1 MPLTK
6 AQAIR
11 LNQARASVDLSVSIK
26 AAKDA
31 WNNAMQHHKWG
42 VSGGQDPHAALQN
55 ELISR
60 RKESLNRRSVLVDV
74 DVNNDGHNKQVRV
87 YPPSDKNI
95 DNDVNDVFARG
106 LDSARAVTEILR
118 CHPQKGLDNKALKD
132 LTKLLNKFQENMNV
146 HLANEDEAKG
156 MENARK
162 ELARFNG
169 ALANLLVHNA
179 VVTNRGEAI
188 QAINFVRDFLWK
200 KDICTASCV
209 IEKNGKQGQSEILR
223 YAEPMEFGKAEVK
236 RIGSATNEPIN
247 FWDGAQPWKT
257 KLAKTVGCGGKEAGW
272 FEHFMVDN
280 LETMKKL
287 SSTPMSRFTPN
298 PANAFDCSDIVVDKD
313 GVVTHISSHERTAV
327 TEPLNVGS
335 TKSRQDL
342 TDWNHMQLMSKA
354 RLQSGLTSFMEKW
367 GPFID
372 PDKPIPFT
380 VLHQTLIGDEV
391 TFSPDQSKA
400 KASKLQA
407 SVIDS
412 KAEANAVVR
421 KMLENSTILRERA
434 TGEIKILSNADFAKA
449 PYNGKIPD
457 GWQQVNV
464 DLLETNNGINMWSAR
479 TRVRNNDYNDA
490 RQLIG
495 NAVNML
501 NKVQEKFPSQDLKT
515 VTDFLN
521 SRDHSL
527 VTPFKFRGE
536 EVKNA
541 VQRLSGALRNG
552 DDPFADLDKDVREN
566 LALSVQAAVELKCT
580 VHETWLGSA
589 RRNIDNFT
597 RDYVRQVPILGHLV
611 DWAVRGAMTVAAL
624 GLKVVAGILTFPVSV
639 PQWFKHRDDR
649 REMYKSTYEGL
660 LAESLG
666 SLKGGC
672 MSSADRAGEQADQRA
687 MMKKQFAEEGKII
700 SYNDSPTEKA
710 RVYSE
715 YGSTKAKHDFVE
727 VATGTPGTSDVE
739 TRGIFLN
746 ARAGV
751 LSHVAETAEEQ
762 QLAKDLSGLRKG
774 KYSEVTAQQY
784 MTSPAVGEKAPK
796 VVKEKVPSSEEG
808 VKARLLVVQDHVEN
822 EGLEDKNRVG
832 LKHTSLDDSHQPVS
846 PHGGV
851 F

>member
-6 AQAIR
+6 AQAVR
-11 LNQARASVDLSVSIK
+11 LNQARGSVDLSESINV
-26 AAKDA
+26 AKDA
-31 WNNAMQHHKWG
+31 WDNAMRHHEWR
-42 VSGGQDPHAALQN
+42 VSGAQDPHAALQN
-55 ELISR
+55 ELIGW
-60 RKESLNRRSVLVDV
+60 RKASLNRRSVLVDF
-74 DVNNDGHNKQVRV
+74 DVNGDGRNKKVRV
-87 YPPSDKNI
+87 FPPSDKNI
-95 DNDVNDVFARG
+95 DNDVNDIFARG

-146 HLANEDEAKG
+146 HLANEDDAKG

-179 VVTNRGEAI
+179 VVTKRGEAI

-200 KDICTASCV
+200 KDICTANCV
-209 IEKNGKQGQSEILR
+209 IEKNGKHGQSEILR

-257 KLAKTVGCGGKEAGW
+257 KLAQAVGGGGKGAGW
-272 FEHFMVDN
+272 FEHFMGDN

-298 PANAFDCSDIVVDKD
+298 PANAFDCSDITIDKD

-327 TEPLNVGS
+327 TEPLNVGG
-335 TKSRQDL
+335 TNSRQDV
-342 TDWNHMQLMSKA
+342 TDWNHLQLMSKA
-354 RLQSGLTSFMEKW
+354 RLKSGLTSFMEKW

-372 PDKPIPFT
+372 ANEPIPFT

-412 KAEANAVVR
+412 KAEANAAVR
-421 KMLENSTILRERA
+421 QMLESSTILRERA
-434 TGEIKILSNADFAKA
+434 TGEIKFLSNADFAKQ
-449 PYNGKIPD
+449 PYNGQIPD
-457 GWQQVNV
+457 GWQKVNV
-464 DLLETNNGINMWSAR
+464 DLLETNNGINMWGAR

-495 NAVNML
+495 NAVNVL
-501 NKVQEKFPSQDLKT
+501 NKVDTKYPNQDLKT
-515 VTDFLN
+515 VIDFLN

-527 VTPFKFRGE
+527 VTPFKFRGK
-536 EVKNA
+536 EVKDA

-552 DDPFADLDKDVREN
+552 DDPFSNLDKDVREN

-624 GLKVVAGILTFPVSV
+624 GLKAVAGILTFPVSL
-639 PQWFKHRDDR
+639 PQWFKHRGDR

-672 MSSADRAGEQADQRA
+672 MSSADRAGEQGDQRA

-710 RVYSE
+710 RVYGE

-727 VATGTPGTSDVE
+727 MATGTPGTSDDE

-746 ARAGV
+746 ARDGV
-751 LSHVAETAEEQ
+751 LSYVAETAEEQ

-774 KYSEVTAQQY
+774 KYSDVTAQQY
-784 MTSPAVGEKAPK
+784 MTTPAVGVKVQKVEKQK
-796 VVKEKVPSSEEG
+796 VSSMGEGITRPLLDVEESVEEQRVDIRVG
-808 VKARLLVVQDHVEN
+808 VKS
-822 EGLEDKNRVG
+822 K
-832 LKHTSLDDSHQPVS
+832 DDSHEPV
-846 PHGGV
+846 V
-851 F
+851 VTDNFTM